1 MLFKRVIARRDDI
14 PLADRGGS
22 TSVRGRIRSLH
33 SSGGLQ
39 GSCAAYSPRPAG
51 TNRRTDGRIA
61 VSLNAPTEEGTTTRP
76 LTPHIMQC
84 YRLPTKGRS
93 NRDYNRGHRFYDVTS
108 PCVNKV
114 MQVTD

>member
-39 GSCAAYSPRPAG
+39 GSCAAYSPIG
-51 TNRRTDGRIA
+51 QLGQTDGRTDRGIA
-61 VSLNAPTEEGTTTRP
+61 
-76 LTPHIMQC
+76 
-84 YRLPTKGRS
+84 
-93 NRDYNRGHRFYDVTS
+93 
-108 PCVNKV
+108 
-114 MQVTD
+114 